1 MIELEAVSVAY
12 GSGPRV
18 VDALTE
24 LLPAPLGPISPSHSP
39 DATRSV
45 KASTTRGPEP

>member
-24 LLPAPLGPISPSHSP
+24 RVASGEWLGLIGPNGAGKS
-39 DATRSV
+39 SV
-45 KASTTRGPEP
+45 LRAIA